1 VEYRLSKLPP
11 TDRKLVRAAT
21 DHPQRTLIQR
31 YALKERNHSVL
42 LKKADSQ
49 TFTVSVSS
57 PDGGTAEGSS
67 VQAEAQAQAQAQVYL
82 INVTDGQRGTQPKY
96 MYSSVKKANNSEAYG
111 EMIIE
116 QYAFELTNTSPATD
130 RLLQTA
136 INGGYYGYGE
146 RNETINRTLDRFRQH
161 EQKLF
166 RKSGSTR
173 VWFVTYQGDLYK
185 AKLKYYARSENN

>member
-1 VEYRLSKLPP
+1 M
-11 TDRKLVRAAT
+11 RAAT